1 MDLKTAYRNYI
12 DYEDKQAEEFLIY
25 ELYKQTQYWLK
36 HGEPDLNFLFEFLEL
51 SVEFEEEPIGIKNLL
66 YLGLKELI
74 EALDYYN
81 LFEKSSSTLE
91 KHLNQALMSFL
102 AWIDEPTYRKMK
114 NTHFSESDFYIY
126 EIIGGEFPHDSAQT
140 FLKTTTEVDVWIV
153 IKYLEEI
160 TDQSTVIEI
169 IESLLHNLK
178 VLPDKYMLIAYFILR
193 YPDLVKQVYHSNSKK
208 DVAFFS
214 LPADIHYEKIYSIF
228 KASEE
233 FLFFGEL
240 RMNFYEKIKNPKHES
255 IVLLALLTMFEITN
269 TNLTP
274 AWIEVFERSIGNLW
288 SYKYRSLN
296 QTKKHQLLPEFA
308 ANIIAFLSEEEQK
321 YIYETSKIFIIFFEN
336 IHRYSKQTFEEI
348 SDLLSLNTNIFEEEL
363 QFHLYLAERSPLIF
377 KRLEICASKIYKKI
391 IRKRNTFE
399 LIDAEEF

>member
-1 MDLKTAYRNYI
+1 MDLISAYRNYI

-25 ELYKQTQYWLK
+25 ELYKQTQFWLK
-36 HGEPDLNFLFEFLEL
+36 NGEPESSFLIEFIEL
-51 SVEFEEEPIGIKNLL
+51 ALEFEEEPFGIKNLL
-66 YLGLKELI
+66 DLGLNELI
-74 EALDYYN
+74 DALNYYN
-81 LFEKSSSTLE
+81 GFEKSSSSME

-114 NTHFSESDFYIY
+114 NIHFLESDFYIY

-140 FLKTTTEVDVWIV
+140 FLKTTQEVDVWLV

-160 TDQSTVIEI
+160 TDQSNIIEI

-193 YPDLVKQVYHSNSKK
+193 YPDLIKQIFSHNKK
-208 DVAFFS
+208 DIAFFS
-214 LPADIHYEKIYSIF
+214 LPSDIHYEEIYSIF

-240 RMNFYEKIKNPKHES
+240 RMNFYEKLKNPKHES

-269 TNLTP
+269 SNLTP
-274 AWIEVFERSIGNLW
+274 SWVEVFERSIGNLW

-296 QTKKHQLLPEFA
+296 QPKKHQLLPEFA
-308 ANIIAFLSEEEQK
+308 VNIIAFLSEEEQK

-348 SDLLSLNTNIFEEEL
+348 SDLLSLNTTIFEEEL
-363 QFHLYLAERSPLIF
+363 QFHLYLAERSPLIL
-377 KRLEICASKIYKKI
+377 KRLQECASKIYKKI
-391 IRKRNTFE
+391 IRKGNTFE
-399 LIDAEEF
+399 LIDAEEV

>member
-1 MDLKTAYRNYI
+1 MDLISAYRNYI

-25 ELYKQTQYWLK
+25 ELYKQTQFWLK
-36 HGEPDLNFLFEFLEL
+36 NGEPESSFLIEFIEL
-51 SVEFEEEPIGIKNLL
+51 ALEFEEEPFGIKNLL
-66 YLGLKELI
+66 DLGLNELI
-74 EALDYYN
+74 DALNYYN
-81 LFEKSSSTLE
+81 GFEKSSSSME

-114 NTHFSESDFYIY
+114 NIHFLESDFYIY

-140 FLKTTTEVDVWIV
+140 FLKTTQEVDVWLV

-160 TDQSTVIEI
+160 TDQSNIIEI

-193 YPDLVKQVYHSNSKK
+193 YPDLIKQIFSHNKK
-208 DVAFFS
+208 DIAFFS
-214 LPADIHYEKIYSIF
+214 LPSDIHYEEIYSIF

-269 TNLTP
+269 TNLTSS
-274 AWIEVFERSIGNLW
+274 WVEVFERSIGNLW

-296 QTKKHQLLPEFA
+296 QPKKHQLLPEFA
-308 ANIIAFLSEEEQK
+308 VNIIAFLSEEEQK

-348 SDLLSLNTNIFEEEL
+348 SDLLSLNTTIFEEEL
-363 QFHLYLAERSPLIF
+363 QFHLYLAERSPLIL
-377 KRLEICASKIYKKI
+377 KRLQECASKIYKKI
-391 IRKRNTFE
+391 IRKGNTFE
-399 LIDAEEF
+399 LIDAEEV